1 VSVPELRARLFS
13 SVEKALDHGNRR
25 RRDRDQGQ
33 SQLFGGPAEDDG
45 AAALTTEL
53 PDAPAWTEAQ
63 QLAGEKD
70 SLGLYWSGH
79 PIERYLPELQAVG
92 ARNIA
97 DLTGADDGS
106 PDDAAPAPRA
116 FEVTVG
122 GIIGAVRS
130 LKTRKGDRMAAFA
143 LDDPHG
149 SLEVVAFPDAFAK
162 ASALI
167 QTDSMVLVK
176 GRFERDDETSRL
188 LASEI
193 VSIDVVRERAA
204 RSVVIRLAMPPH
216 GRATVEAV
224 LGVLARHKG
233 DRKVTLEVE
242 LRGGGRPLR
251 VKADMLG
258 PTRVKPSAQLIVEL
272 EQICG
277 EGAAFLR

>member
-1 VSVPELRARLFS
+1 
-13 SVEKALDHGNRR
+13 
-25 RRDRDQGQ
+25 
-33 SQLFGGPAEDDG
+33 
-45 AAALTTEL
+45 
-53 PDAPAWTEAQ
+53 
-63 QLAGEKD
+63 
-70 SLGLYWSGH
+70 
-79 PIERYLPELQAVG
+79 
-92 ARNIA
+92 
-97 DLTGADDGS
+97 
-106 PDDAAPAPRA
+106 
-116 FEVTVG
+116 
-122 GIIGAVRS
+122 
-130 LKTRKGDRMAAFA
+130 
-143 LDDPHG
+143 
-149 SLEVVAFPDAFAK
+149 
-162 ASALI
+162 
-167 QTDSMVLVK
+167 VLVK